1 MPKTIKIVVPFS
13 PGGSNDVIARAIAGP
28 LAKRLDIPVIVEN
41 KAGAAG
47 VIGADFVA
55 KSPRDGS
62 VLLLTSS
69 SFLTAAATQS
79 QLPYDPIAAFAPVA
93 MIGRGPMLLAVSA
106 TTPYK
111 TPADV
116 VAAARAKP
124 GALNYGTA
132 GVGSIAHLTTELLD
146 DTAKIQM
153 THVPYKGASNAAI
166 DLAGGQI
173 QVMMSNYSTLAPL
186 ISSGKIK
193 ALAVT
198 SSSRMRRFPICRRWP
213 PWRRDS
219 PSRSGSASSRLPA
232 RPRAIVDR
240 LNQEINAIAAS
251 PELAPVLEPDGTLPE
266 AISPAAF
273 AARIKDELGQWK
285 QIATEHKIVAE
296 YESCSRRCIRPSTC
310 ARDSLPPDLRRRCS
324 ASPLRLWSWRNAGHP
339 SAPTMRLPGPSGRS
353 LRSSNVSPCA

>member
-1 MPKTIKIVVPFS
+1 MRTLVPRVALCVVAFAAFTPLATAQPAFPKTIKIVVPFS

-41 KAGAAG
+41 RAGAAG
-47 VIGADFVA
+47 VVGADYVA

-93 MIGRGPMLLAVSA
+93 MVGRGPMLLAVSA

-111 TPADV
+111 TPVDV

-124 GALNYGTA
+124 GVLNYGTA

-153 THVPYKGASNAAI
+153 VHVPYKGAANAAT
-166 DLAGGQI
+166 DLAGGRI
-173 QVMMSNYSTLAPL
+173 QVMISNYSTLAPL
-186 ISSGKIK
+186 ISSGKVK

-198 SSSRMRRFPICRRWP
+198 SKQPHAAFADLP
-213 PWRRDS
+213 PLATVAPGFAVDIWV
-219 PSRSGSASSRLPA
+219 GVFAPA
-232 RPRAIVDR
+232 GTPAAIVER
-240 LNQEINAIAAS
+240 LNQEITAIAAS
-251 PELAPVLEPDGTLPE
+251 PELAPVLEPDGTLPD
-266 AISPAAF
+266 AIRPAAF
-273 AARIKDELGQWK
+273 AALIKNELAQWK
-285 QIATEHKIVAE
+285 QIATEHRIVAE
-296 YESCSRRCIRPSTC
+296 
-310 ARDSLPPDLRRRCS
+310 
-324 ASPLRLWSWRNAGHP
+324 
-339 SAPTMRLPGPSGRS
+339 
-353 LRSSNVSPCA
+353 

>member
-1 MPKTIKIVVPFS
+1 MRARALCLVIGAVTFVATAPHAAGQPALPRSIKIVVPFS

-28 LAKRLDIPVIVEN
+28 LGKRLDIPVIVEN

-47 VIGADFVA
+47 VVGADYVA

-93 MIGRGPMLLAVSA
+93 MVGRGPMLLAVSA

-124 GALNYGTA
+124 GVLNYGTA

-153 THVPYKGASNAAI
+153 VHVPYKGAANAAT
-166 DLAGGQI
+166 DLAGGRI
-173 QVMMSNYSTLAPL
+173 QVMISNYSTLAPL
-186 ISSGKIK
+186 ISSGKVK

-198 SSSRMRRFPICRRWP
+198 SKQPHAAFADLP
-213 PWRRDS
+213 PLAVVAPGFAIDIWV
-219 PSRSGSASSRLPA
+219 GVFAPA
-232 RPRAIVDR
+232 GTPAAIVDR
-240 LNQEINAIAAS
+240 LNQDINAIAAS
-251 PELAPVLEPDGTLPE
+251 PDLAPVLEPDGTLPD
-266 AISPAAF
+266 AMRPAAF
-273 AARIKDELGQWK
+273 AAIIKDELAQWK
-285 QIATEHKIVAE
+285 KIATEHKIVAE
-296 YESCSRRCIRPSTC
+296 
-310 ARDSLPPDLRRRCS
+310 
-324 ASPLRLWSWRNAGHP
+324 
-339 SAPTMRLPGPSGRS
+339 
-353 LRSSNVSPCA
+353 